1 MIFKT
6 GTLLISRTE
15 FIILMFICY
24 ASAHNVTSTT
34 KATATTTTTATTTI
48 LKTTSRTTATT
59 TIPTTTGLKITTTRL
74 PVDLNDTD
82 KNSSLAAVQVP
93 AVGDG
98 LNSLTGGQSNSLTG
112 GQLNSRRGKDL
123 VYESMKMRSGNWK
136 PRSPDDQVSV

>member
-34 KATATTTTTATTTI
+34 KATTIPTAKI

-59 TIPTTTGLKITTTRL
+59 TIPTTTGLKTTTTRL
-74 PVDLNDTD
+74 PVDLHVTD

-136 PRSPDDQVSV
+136 PRSPDDQAIV

>member
-6 GTLLISRTE
+6 ETLLISQTI
-15 FIILMFICY
+15 FIILTYICY
-24 ASAHNVTSTT
+24 ASAHNVTSTS
-34 KATATTTTTATTTI
+34 TATTIPTAKI

-59 TIPTTTGLKITTTRL
+59 TIPTTTGLKTTTTRL
-74 PVDLNDTD
+74 PVDLNVTD
-82 KNSSLAAVQVP
+82 KNSSLTAEQVP
-93 AVGDG
+93 AVADG